1 MKRVAR
7 FFVNPHT
14 QNQGIVATKDSEF
27 LDIRRDDSGE
37 FYALILYEE
46 EQMEYAQYDILTV
59 FGGQNIPER
68 EKFRYINSF
77 VVDGIDKH
85 FFLKLVP

>member
-1 MKRVAR
+1 MKRIAR
-7 FFVNPHT
+7 FFVNPYT
-14 QNQGIVATKDSEF
+14 QSQVIVARKDSEF

-46 EQMEYAQYDILTV
+46 EQMEYSQYGILMV
-59 FGGQNIPER
+59 SGEQNIPER
-68 EKFRYINSF
+68 EKFRYIASF
-77 VVDGIDKH
+77 TVDGIDKH